1 MGLIDWQRN
10 LRLLDLVTRFFNTSG
25 ATYGGVPQHLRP
37 SGRSLPLWRKTV
49 ANPKSEIFKLSEKE
63 IYKKIH
69 FWVNK
74 IIQLTTHTGFSIRAS
89 GWQNL
94 PSISLTL
101 YFWKLPQQLESRSA
115 RHDSRE
121 GGNLL
126 LSGAIF
132 MCCHWI
138 KKPNSLMMSVFCSDT
153 LIFVP
158 ECCKSILRGPD
169 FTIFPETWAFGACKL
184 HLCHEFFPSPP
195 TPKLLPPT

>member
-1 MGLIDWQRN
+1 MTLGKENVKTACPKDKLESMILFHFFFLSPDDGCLLMGLIDWQRN
-10 LRLLDLVTRFFNTSG
+10 LRLLDWVTRFFNTSG

-115 RHDSRE
+115 RHDSWE

-126 LSGAIF
+126 LSGAIYS
-132 MCCHWI
+132 CA
-138 KKPNSLMMSVFCSDT
+138 VT
-153 LIFVP
+153 
-158 ECCKSILRGPD
+158 E
-169 FTIFPETWAFGACKL
+169 
-184 HLCHEFFPSPP
+184 
-195 TPKLLPPT
+195 